1 MMLQIQLF
9 LSLIKSILLPFSR
22 ELDLT
27 FLLIIMAAASFMSF
41 LLFFLFKKNP
51 SNDFFSFAKNLGLKF
66 FLSSYNIFSKLLPCV
81 LPLNIMFSL
90 YCSWSLNQKFS
101 ALTHELILVK
111 EQVSVL
117 ESQPVSTINPVLT
130 AEPIKPVE
138 PFFDSNFFVY
148 ALIAVVVL
156 GVVYYFASSSGGP
169 GPGPSSGSAPRFE
182 QSVSTVEPSTI
193 TTALADPGA
202 AKGLLKAV
210 VEVPVQPWES
220 MYDFGI
226 TYYCANHMKKY
237 FPEYFNAE
245 VFPEFFPTIFPD

>member
-1 MMLQIQLF
+1 MPQIQLV
-9 LSLIKSILLPFSR
+9 LNLIKSTFTT

-226 TYYCANHMKKY
+226 TYYCANHMKEY
-237 FPEYFNAE
+237 FPEYFNAK